1 MKLPAIYIKTWK
13 LSQCEPDMPK
23 LGLNW
28 WRVASKPKDRGGID
42 IIHPWGRIDLTYTT
56 NRVKYEKDIGEYK
69 GVRIL

>member
-1 MKLPAIYIKTWK
+1 MIALYLKTWK
-13 LSQCEPDMPK
+13 LKECEPDMPK

-28 WRVASKPKDRGGID
+28 WKVASKVKDRGGID

-56 NRVKYEKDIGEYK
+56 NVVGYEKDIEKPYR